1 MPAIVVIVVVGARC
15 AHGLI
20 RPAIEIDVVGRSA
33 VLDCEERTV
42 CAPRLIVGIVVPR
55 VRPPGPARTRREIDR
70 SSRIAR
76 NTEYL
81 EPKRGRE
88 NRRKVSRLR
97 QRVFEKDR
105 LRIRERMSCLVRNEQ
120 HATRQSAPDRRTHHA
135 RPSGSCRYPNQ

>member
-1 MPAIVVIVVVGARC
+1 MPAAWMPAIVVIVVVGARC

-20 RPAIEIDVVGRSA
+20 RLAIEIDVVGRSA
-33 VLDCEERTV
+33 VLDCEESTV

-97 QRVFEKDR
+97 DRKSTRLNSSHPSISYAVF
-105 LRIRERMSCLVRNEQ
+105 CLKKKKKKK
-120 HATRQSAPDRRTHHA
+120 
-135 RPSGSCRYPNQ
+135 